1 MCAPCQSQDLVVEE
15 DQGSPKERSHVLS
28 SNIVTQL
35 GEEKIGLS
43 CLIELGVVGFPFI

>member
-1 MCAPCQSQDLVVEE
+1 MMEEVKGLSLSVCAACQSLDLVVEE

-35 GEEKIGLS
+35 GKEKI
-43 CLIELGVVGFPFI
+43 